1 MICPQCSAN
10 LPDKSVFCGKC
21 GKRLSMFSTNQS
33 LKESSPS
40 NIQESDLQLDNTKSE
55 ANIAAELDDL
65 VEQIAVSKPNEDTKK
80 PIVSEQKKISE
91 PTAVSEQ
98 TALSEQII
106 VSDKNGNSEKTE
118 TSKQKEITE
127 VSKEKQ
133 NAEDNKPNTAVKP
146 TKSKAPLNLP
156 NDILNN
162 QPQSPKQD
170 IKIGFSK
177 VVFEPRFKNFYEK
190 NIRKKIFLNFLI
202 VLMPFFIL
210 VSASLL
216 ANVIPLG
223 YALKV
228 SLVISS
234 IILILSLFIWFI
246 SSKAKSWDGEVISKH
261 EEEREKTVK
270 YGSGKHARY
279 ERVSYTVYV
288 IQVLL
293 DSEDSYNIVY
303 ETDTV
308 EGKYYYENFNE
319 GDRIRYH
326 GKLHY
331 YEKYDKSKD
340 TFVLCPFCKTV
351 NYIKSSKCECG
362 APLIK

>member
-1 MICPQCSAN
+1 MICPHCSAN

-21 GKRLSMFSTNQS
+21 GKRLSLFSTNQS
-33 LKESSPS
+33 LKEPSPS

-55 ANIAAELDDL
+55 VNIAAELDDL
-65 VEQIAVSKPNEDTKK
+65 VEQIAVSKPNEETEK
-80 PIVSEQKKISE
+80 PIISEQKEIPE
-91 PTAVSEQ
+91 PTAVSES
-98 TALSEQII
+98 TALSKPITVIEQNEIL
-106 VSDKNGNSEKTE
+106 DTKDASE
-118 TSKQKEITE
+118 QKEVTE
-127 VSKEKQ
+127 VAKEKP
-133 NAEDNKPNTAVKP
+133 NAEDNKLNTAVKP

-156 NDILNN
+156 NDILNS
-162 QPQSPKQD
+162 QPQPPKPD

-177 VVFEPRFKNFYEK
+177 VVYEPRFKNFYEK
-190 NIRKKIFLNFLI
+190 DIRKKIILNFLI

-279 ERVSYTVYV
+279 ERVPYTVYV

>member
-1 MICPQCSAN
+1 MICPHCSAN

-21 GKRLSMFSTNQS
+21 GKKLALPSNNQTP
-33 LKESSPS
+33 KEPSPS

-55 ANIAAELDDL
+55 VNIAAELDDL
-65 VEQIAVSKPNEDTKK
+65 VEQIAVSKPNEETEK
-80 PIVSEQKKISE
+80 PIISEQKEIPE
-91 PTAVSEQ
+91 PTAVSES
-98 TALSEQII
+98 TALSKPITVIEQNEIL
-106 VSDKNGNSEKTE
+106 DTKDASE
-118 TSKQKEITE
+118 QKEVTE
-127 VSKEKQ
+127 VAKEKP
-133 NAEDNKPNTAVKP
+133 NAEDKKLNTAVKP

-156 NDILNN
+156 NDILNF
-162 QPQSPKQD
+162 QPQPPKPD

-177 VVFEPRFKNFYEK
+177 VVYEPRFKNFYEK
-190 NIRKKIFLNFLI
+190 DIRKKIILNFLI

-261 EEEREKTVK
+261 EEEREKTVRH
-270 YGSGKHARY
+270 GSGKHARY